1 MMAAPPPPPLMTQL
15 TPPPP
20 PLPVLSGK
28 VAKKPPAAASTDRQA
43 LLADIRRAG
52 SGGVRLKPTKTN
64 DRSAPNVGGASET
77 PRPSMA
83 NGPAAAAAAA
93 TTGAKVRPTGMVD
106 FASELNRAVNAQHQK
121 TLKRTNGRLTTS
133 GAAGKRLA
141 AKFYFFLFIVR
152 VCLCLLEAASNDSQ
166 AVTKR
171 PVVPLATKPVVRQ
184 QSRQAT
190 PDQLDQQQQ
199 QHAVKVR
206 QQLTVGS
213 KPAPNPNKPNFRVS
227 IDSVPQQDSTKPG
240 PVSGVSVKAL
250 RAKLQNPP
258 QLKPPSS
265 HLSQHRPNGASHEIS
280 VRHQSSSL
288 SLVAFGRP
296 SVEQQTEQD
305 RTAGFSSVPFAKAP
319 PPPLPAKPPSR
330 KPSIEH
336 RKNVSEK
343 FRTLKPQSTVQ
354 KQFLAKPTSKY
365 RSSSSEN
372 LPGMSP
378 EATLAASDAV
388 AKALMN
394 NKSDIASRGMQRVQS
409 HRPVISLPVGPRP
422 TPPPRP
428 DVAPP
433 PPPPPAASSALPQK
447 LFGSKSSVAVPPPPP
462 RVDSLAHELE
472 RRFFFKDARYLPSPP
487 EFRQLRPI
495 KRVAPKPPTDERI
508 TSN

>member
-28 VAKKPPAAASTDRQA
+28 VKKPPAAASTDRQA

-64 DRSAPNVGGASET
+64 DRSAPNVGGVSET
-77 PRPSMA
+77 SRSNMA

-93 TTGAKVRPTGMVD
+93 AATGAKLRPTGMVD

-133 GAAGKRLA
+133 GAA
-141 AKFYFFLFIVR
+141 
-152 VCLCLLEAASNDSQ
+152 EAASSDSQ

-184 QSRQAT
+184 QQSRQAT
-190 PDQLDQQQQ
+190 PDQPDQQQ

-206 QQLTVGS
+206 QQQQQQLTVGS

-227 IDSVPQQDSTKPG
+227 VDSVPQQDSTTRPG

-258 QLKPPSS
+258 QMMPPSS
-265 HLSQHRPNGASHEIS
+265 HLSQHRPNGASHEIP
-280 VRHQSSSL
+280 VRHQSSSP

-296 SVEQQTEQD
+296 SVVEQTDQEK
-305 RTAGFSSVPFAKAP
+305 TAGFSSVPFAKAP

-354 KQFLAKPTSKY
+354 KQFLTGPTSKY

-378 EATLAASDAV
+378 EANLASDAV

-394 NKSDIASRGMQRVQS
+394 NRSDIGSRGMQRVQS

-433 PPPPPAASSALPQK
+433 PPPAAASSALPQK
-447 LFGSKSSVAVPPPPP
+447 LFGSKSSVVVPPPPP
-462 RVDSLAHELE
+462 RVDSLGHELE

>member
-28 VAKKPPAAASTDRQA
+28 VKKPPAAASTDRQA

-64 DRSAPNVGGASET
+64 DRSAPNVGGVSET
-77 PRPSMA
+77 ELRA
-83 NGPAAAAAAA
+83 CNAVVLRACCNAALL
-93 TTGAKVRPTGMVD
+93 GIPTGMVD

-133 GAAGKRLA
+133 GAA
-141 AKFYFFLFIVR
+141 
-152 VCLCLLEAASNDSQ
+152 EAASSDSQ

-184 QSRQAT
+184 QQSRQAT
-190 PDQLDQQQQ
+190 PDQPDQQQ

-206 QQLTVGS
+206 QQQQQQLTVGS

-227 IDSVPQQDSTKPG
+227 VDSVPQQDSTTRPG

-258 QLKPPSS
+258 QMMPPSS
-265 HLSQHRPNGASHEIS
+265 HLSQHRPNGASHEIP
-280 VRHQSSSL
+280 VRHQSSSP

-296 SVEQQTEQD
+296 SVVEQTDQEK
-305 RTAGFSSVPFAKAP
+305 TAGFSSVPFAKAP

-354 KQFLAKPTSKY
+354 KQFLTGPTSKY
-365 RSSSSEN
+365 RSSSSEVTCRSYFFLVDTKKFLNLKN

-378 EATLAASDAV
+378 EANLASDAV

-394 NKSDIASRGMQRVQS
+394 NRSDIGSRGMQRVQS

-433 PPPPPAASSALPQK
+433 PPPAAASSALPQK
-447 LFGSKSSVAVPPPPP
+447 LFGSKSSVVVPPPPP
-462 RVDSLAHELE
+462 RVDSLGHELE